1 MCPGDPEGA
10 YFYDTAG
17 HIVFN
22 GPGRIEFSGRQLS
35 GVAPESVSPFFYQ
48 VFFRL
53 YCATL
58 DCFSLI
64 LSFSVAWC
72 YAEQLSL
79 FQVRNED
86 ADSFL
91 SKMATSIFPLGIIL
105 VGTAVVRCLMDSLFH
120 ACLPEL
126 IETFLTAVFLR
137 LQINTSR
144 IVTGIF
150 YTVSLHLL
158 WFFGI
163 HGSHVF
169 FEINEVFLKNL
180 LHRPSVYKDYTTL
193 ELTCADTGIGMDE
206 EFKNKMFQPF
216 VRDAKTEVREVEG
229 NGLGLEIVK
238 NIIDGEI
245 YVDSEVGKGTTFTIV
260 LHLKD
265 DKDTVS
271 SPDPEQPWKQEDICN
286 LEGRR
291 ILLVEDNELNRE
303 IAVEFLAM
311 TGAEIEEAVNGK
323 QAVERMEA
331 SPPHYYDLILMDI
344 QMPEMNGCEAAKRI
358 RKLEREDSDLPI
370 IAMTA
375 NAFSDDIR
383 MTKEAGMNEHISKP
397 IDLPK
402 LYQVLGR
409 FLKT

>member
-1 MCPGDPEGA
+1 M
-10 YFYDTAG
+10 
-17 HIVFN
+17 
-22 GPGRIEFSGRQLS
+22 
-35 GVAPESVSPFFYQ
+35 
-48 VFFRL
+48 
-53 YCATL
+53 
-58 DCFSLI
+58 
-64 LSFSVAWC
+64 AWC

-105 VGTAVVRCLMDSLFH
+105 VGTAVVSCLMDSLFH
-120 ACLPEL
+120 VCLPEL

-193 ELTCADTGIGMDE
+193 ELTCSDTGIGMDE

-229 NGLGLEIVK
+229 NGLGMEIVK
-238 NIIDGEI
+238 NIID
-245 YVDSEVGKGTTFTIV
+245 
-260 LHLKD
+260 
-265 DKDTVS
+265 
-271 SPDPEQPWKQEDICN
+271 
-286 LEGRR
+286 
-291 ILLVEDNELNRE
+291 
-303 IAVEFLAM
+303 
-311 TGAEIEEAVNGK
+311 
-323 QAVERMEA
+323 
-331 SPPHYYDLILMDI
+331 
-344 QMPEMNGCEAAKRI
+344 
-358 RKLEREDSDLPI
+358 I
-370 IAMTA
+370 I
-375 NAFSDDIR
+375 
-383 MTKEAGMNEHISKP
+383 
-397 IDLPK
+397 
-402 LYQVLGR
+402 
-409 FLKT
+409 

>member
-17 HIVFN
+17 HIIFN

-105 VGTAVVRCLMDSLFH
+105 VGTAVVSCLMDSLFH

-126 IETFLTAVFLR
+126 IETFLTAIFLR

-180 LHRPSVYKDYTTL
+180 LHHNMEAAALNLPPVEIVNTVSLNVYCNIGGAGATL
-193 ELTCADTGIGMDE
+193 ALVIAILLGSRGRGIRRIAKFAALQSLFNVNEILLFGLPIVFNPML
-206 EFKNKMFQPF
+206 FLPF
-216 VRDAKTEVREVEG
+216 ILAPALNLCIGYGATA
-229 NGLGLEIVK
+229 LGL
-238 NIIDGEI
+238 DGAA
-245 YVDSEVGKGTTFTIV
+245 
-260 LHLKD
+260 
-265 DKDTVS
+265 VS
-271 SPDPEQPWKQEDICN
+271 
-286 LEGRR
+286 L
-291 ILLVEDNELNRE
+291 
-303 IAVEFLAM
+303 
-311 TGAEIEEAVNGK
+311 
-323 QAVERMEA
+323 
-331 SPPHYYDLILMDI
+331 
-344 QMPEMNGCEAAKRI
+344 
-358 RKLEREDSDLPI
+358 
-370 IAMTA
+370 
-375 NAFSDDIR
+375 
-383 MTKEAGMNEHISKP
+383 
-397 IDLPK
+397 
-402 LYQVLGR
+402 
-409 FLKT
+409 

>member
-48 VFFRL
+48 IFFRL

-120 ACLPEL
+120 VCLPEL

-193 ELTCADTGIGMDE
+193 ELTCSDTGIGMDE

-229 NGLGLEIVK
+229 NGLGMEIVK
-238 NIIDGEI
+238 NIIDIMNGEI

-260 LHLKD
+260 LYLKD

-331 SPPHYYDLILMDI
+331 SPPHYYDLILMDV
-344 QMPEMNGCEAAKRI
+344 QMPRMNGYDATRQI
-358 RKLEREDSDLPI
+358 RKLRDQKKASIPVI
-370 IAMTA
+370 VMTA
-375 NAFSDDIR
+375 NAFEEDR
-383 MTKEAGMNEHISKP
+383 NEAFAAGMDEHVAKSVEI
-397 IDLPK
+397 INLPK
-402 LYQVLGR
+402 P
-409 FLKT
+409 